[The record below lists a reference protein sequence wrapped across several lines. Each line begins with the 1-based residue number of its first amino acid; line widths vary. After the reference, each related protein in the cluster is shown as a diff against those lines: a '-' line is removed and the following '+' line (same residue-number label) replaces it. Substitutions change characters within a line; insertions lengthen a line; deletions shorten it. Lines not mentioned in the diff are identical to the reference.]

1 MMPDHGSR
9 NIDASPARD
18 ASSQSQ
24 FGVIGVCKK
33 VLVKS
38 SNLVQHLTPVHGR
51 ASIRPE
57 HLFDA
62 IILTLVQLAT
72 SPSTVLAIRINQVAG
87 FIDTLRILIYQD
99 LRSCHSYF
107 LTTFKRASQGSEPV
121 CLRLCVIIQ
130 QGHQRSVGCR
140 KALMVGR
147 AKTAVRSVSY
157 KRQLE

>member
-9 NIDASPARD
+9 NIDASTARD

-38 SNLVQHLTPVHGR
+38 SNLVQHLTPVHRG

-62 IILTLVQLAT
+62 IVLTLVQLAT
-72 SPSTVLAIRINQVAG
+72 SSSPVLAIRINQVAS
-87 FIDTLRILIYQD
+87 FIDTFRILIYQD
-99 LRSCHSYF
+99 FRSCHSYF
-107 LTTFKRASQGSEPV
+107 LTPFKSACQRSEPV
-121 CLRLCVIIQ
+121 RL
-130 QGHQRSVGCR
+130 
-140 KALMVGR
+140 
-147 AKTAVRSVSY
+147 
-157 KRQLE
+157 

>member
-9 NIDASPARD
+9 NIDASPAGD

-38 SNLVQHLTPVHGR
+38 SNLVQHLTPVHGG

-62 IILTLVQLAT
+62 IVLTLVQLTT
-72 SPSTVLAIRINQVAG
+72 SSSPVLAIRINQVAG
-87 FIDTLRILIYQD
+87 LIDTFRILINQD
-99 LRSCHSYF
+99 LRGCHSYF
-107 LTTFKRASQGSEPV
+107 LTIAKAACQGSEPV
-121 CLRLCVIIQ
+121 RLRLCIIVQ
-130 QGHQRSVGCR
+130 QGYQRRVGCR
-140 KALMVGR
+140 KALIVGR
-147 AKTAVRSVSY
+147 ANAAVLFVSD
-157 KRQLE
+157 